1 MRTQII
7 QLESHDDFISVR
19 DKLNWGKTTRVVLVW
34 PKKGRVLTRRLDLVF
49 LQRYSQTAGMQLGLV
64 CSDPE
69 VKAYAADLGLPVF
82 SHLHNAQRDS
92 WRRGRSQ
99 LAQRGKGTAAR
110 PIQVVRQARQ
120 DLRAFLDKINGAPR
134 PEAVDVSAPRRAV
147 RVTAF
152 VIGMLAV
159 ATLVGL
165 FFPGAVIQIQPKRMH
180 QSLVVPVTASEG
192 VQMVSISGSI
202 PAHAVT
208 VVVQSTQQTP
218 ATGKKE
224 FPVAFA
230 GGRVQF
236 TNMTDQ
242 VVEIPN
248 GTRVLTSGGRGYI
261 VHQSGSLAGEVG
273 RVVVLDVSAEKAGSA
288 GNTGPGTVNS
298 IEGSLGL
305 QVQVTNLLPIGGGT
319 DQQTATA
326 AQADVDLLKS
336 KAAADIQTRALVELT
351 RQLGAGLKLVESTLR
366 MVKTSKERLEPQVG
380 QPTDM
385 VSYMVQQEFHALVLA
400 EEDVR
405 LLGMLSLDA
414 NLPAGFQSL
423 PGKSLAVTYSGQ
435 PIFDGKNI
443 IWKVQVERDLAASVA
458 EQEVQIQVRGKPAP
472 EAARQIAARFP
483 VDGIPRIRLSPGWW
497 PLLPLYPFR
506 IFLDR
511 QGF

>member
-34 PKKGRVLTRRLDLVF
+34 PKKGRVLTRQLDLVF

-82 SHLHNAQRDS
+82 PHLHNAQRDS

-99 LAQRGKGTAAR
+99 LAQRGKGAAAR

-120 DLRAFLDKINGAPR
+120 DLRVLLEKINGAPR
-134 PEAVDVSAPRRAV
+134 PGAVVVPTPRRAV

-159 ATLVGL
+159 AILVGL
-165 FFPGAVIQIQPKRMH
+165 FLPGAVIQIQPKRIH
-180 QSLVVPVTASEG
+180 QSLVVPLTASEA

-202 PAHAVT
+202 PAHVVT

-218 ATGKKE
+218 ATGSKE

-236 TNMTDQ
+236 SNMTDK
-242 VVEIPN
+242 VVDIPI
-248 GTRVLTSGGRGYI
+248 GTRVMTSGGRRYI
-261 VHQSGSLAGEVG
+261 VHQSGSLVGEVG
-273 RVVVLDVSAEKAGSA
+273 REVVLDVLAEEAGSA

-305 QVQVTNLLPIGGGT
+305 LVQVTNLLPIGGGT
-319 DQQTATA
+319 DQQTTTA
-326 AQADVDLLKS
+326 AQADVDRLKS
-336 KAAADIQTRALVELT
+336 KAAAEIQSRALTELT
-351 RQLGAGLKLVESTLR
+351 RQLGAGAKLVVSTLR
-366 MVKTSKERLEPQVG
+366 MVKTGQERLEPQVG
-380 QPTDM
+380 QPTDT
-385 VSYMVQQEFHALVLA
+385 VSYMVQQEFRALVLA

-405 LLGMLSLDA
+405 LLGTLSLDA
-414 NLPAGFQSL
+414 NIPAGFQTL
-423 PGKSLAVTYSGQ
+423 PGKSLALTYSGQ
-435 PIFDGKNI
+435 PVFDGKNI
-443 IWKVQVERDLAASVA
+443 IWKVLVERDLAASVL
-458 EQEVQIQVRGKPAP
+458 EQEVVAQVRGKSAR

-483 VDGIPRIRLSPGWW
+483 VDGIPQIRLNPAWW
-497 PLLPLYPFR
+497 PMLPVYPFR
-506 IFLDR
+506 ISLDR